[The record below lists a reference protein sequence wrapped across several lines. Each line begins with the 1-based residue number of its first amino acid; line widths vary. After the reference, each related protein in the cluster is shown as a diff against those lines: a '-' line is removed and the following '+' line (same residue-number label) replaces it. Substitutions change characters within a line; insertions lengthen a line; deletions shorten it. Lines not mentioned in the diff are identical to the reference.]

1 MVVSSDEL
9 LFVLADDR
17 SPNGRRAK
25 SGNGKSAHDG
35 PAISA

>member
-17 SPNGRRAK
+17 SANGRWAK
-25 SGNGKSAHDG
+25 SGNAGQVRA
-35 PAISA
+35 

>member
-17 SPNGRRAK
+17 SANGRFAK
-25 SGNGKSAHDG
+25 SGNGGQVHA
-35 PAISA
+35 

>member
-17 SPNGRRAK
+17 SANGRFAK
-25 SGNGKSAHDG
+25 SGNAGQGRA
-35 PAISA
+35 